1 MAQLEKM
8 IPFLILWESGV
19 ADTAADNETLF
30 LKARSKGVAKDPADR
45 GGATLAGV
53 TIATYGDYRKRK
65 GRRKPSVADLAR
77 LEYAEWFDILK
88 TMFWDRWQAD
98 SIADQR
104 VAHMLVDWVW
114 TSGTYGITIPQKLLG
129 VKADGIVGPKTLEAV
144 NARVPSE
151 LFLNLKASRSAYFE
165 CICRQRPANR
175 RFLNGWLRRLNAI

>member
-8 IPFLILWESGV
+8 IPFLMLWESGV
-19 ADTAADNETLF
+19 ADTGADNETLF
-30 LKARSKGVAKDPADR
+30 LKARSKGVANDPTDY

-53 TIATYGDYRKRK
+53 TIATYGDYCKRK
-65 GRRKPSVADLAR
+65 GRWKPSVADLAR
-77 LEYAEWFDILK
+77 IEYAEWFDILK

-98 SIADQR
+98 LIADQR

-114 TSGTYGITIPQKLLG
+114 TSGSYGIKLPQKLLG

-165 CICRQRPANR
+165 CICRQRSANR

>member
-1 MAQLEKM
+1 MARLEKM

-19 ADTAADNETLF
+19 ADSAADNETLF
-30 LKARSKGVAKDPADR
+30 LKARGKGVANDPADR

-53 TIATYGDYRKRK
+53 TISTYVGYCMRK

-98 SIADQR
+98 RITNQR

-114 TSGTYGITIPQKLLG
+114 TSGTYGIKLPQTLLG

-144 NARVPSE
+144 NVREPSE

-165 CICRQRPANR
+165 RICLQRPANR
-175 RFLNGWLRRLNAI
+175 RFLSGWLRRLNAI